1 MKIRSDIMNLNSKKI
16 FITIIIIG
24 ILITFD
30 LYGTVFG
37 QLRLIVVNSEGK
49 PIPDVNV
56 TLEDIEITNITFKL
70 VTNKKGLAFKSGL
83 QNHVF
88 LVTFE
93 KENYLT
99 IQKKIKIPGGRLKK
113 EKITLLTREEASKQK
128 EASDPHA
135 QAVSAFERAASFI
148 KEKKYDEALE
158 ALKKSISLDDSI
170 FHSHYYSGVVYY
182 ELGKYKEAIEP
193 LMKVIALQED
203 YAKAYRLL
211 AAVYEKLGSKQ
222 EVDKYTKLAQEKG
235 GKTAIEAYNEGVRF
249 FNAGDVD
256 KSINAFEEAIKLD
269 DTFAE
274 AYYQLGLNY
283 LNKGVNDKAIT
294 CFKKY
299 LELKPDG
306 KDAETA
312 KSIIET
318 LK

>member
-1 MKIRSDIMNLNSKKI
+1 MRLNSKKI

-24 ILITFD
+24 ILITFN
-30 LYGTVFG
+30 LYGSVFG

-49 PIPDVNV
+49 PIPDVKV
-56 TLEDIEITNITFKL
+56 TLEDTQNTDITFKL
-70 VTNKKGLAFKSGL
+70 VTNKKGLVFKTGL
-83 QNHVF
+83 QNHLF
-88 LVTFE
+88 LVTLE

-99 IQKKIKIPGGRLKK
+99 IQKKIKIPTGRLRE
-113 EKITLLTREEASKQK
+113 EKITLLTTGEAMIEQV
-128 EASDPHA
+128 ASDPHS
-135 QAVSAFERAASFI
+135 QAVSEFNRAASLI

-158 ALKKSISLDDSI
+158 ALKKSISLDDTI
-170 FHSHYYSGVVYY
+170 FQSHYFKGVVYY
-182 ELGKYKEAIEP
+182 EMGKYKEAIEP
-193 LMKVIALQED
+193 LMKVITLQDD
-203 YAKAYRLL
+203 YVEAYRLL
-211 AAVYEKLGSKQ
+211 AAAYEKLGNTQ
-222 EVDKYTKLAQEKG
+222 EADKYTKLAREKG
-235 GKTAIEAYNEGVRF
+235 GKTAIEAYNEGVAA

-269 DTFAE
+269 KTFAE

-283 LNKGVNDKAIT
+283 LNKGVNDKAID

-306 KDAETA
+306 EDADTA

>member
-1 MKIRSDIMNLNSKKI
+1 MIV
-16 FITIIIIG
+16 IG

-30 LYGTVFG
+30 LYGTAFG
-37 QLRLIVVNSEGK
+37 QLKFIVVNSQGK
-49 PIPDVNV
+49 PIPGVNV
-56 TLEDIEITNITFKL
+56 TLEDREITNITFKL
-70 VTNKKGLAFKSGL
+70 VSNKKGVVFKTGL

-99 IQKKIKIPGGRLKK
+99 IQKQIKIPAGRLKE
-113 EKITLLTREEASKQK
+113 EKITLLTGEEASKQTQ
-128 EASDPHA
+128 ASDPHG
-135 QAVSAFERAASFI
+135 QAVSAFDRAASFI
-148 KEKKYDEALE
+148 KEKKYVEALE

-170 FHSHYYSGVVYY
+170 YQSHYFSGVVYY
-182 ELGKYKEAIEP
+182 EMGKYKEAIEP
-193 LMKVIALQED
+193 LMKVIALKEG
-203 YAKAYRLL
+203 YTKAYRLL
-211 AAVYEKLGSKQ
+211 AAVYEKLGNKQ
-222 EVDKYTKLAQEKG
+222 EADKYTKLAQEKG
-235 GKTAIEAYNEGVRF
+235 GKTAIEAYNEGVHF
-249 FNAGDVD
+249 FNTGDVD
-256 KSINAFEEAIKLD
+256 KSINAFEEAVKLD

-312 KSIIET
+312 RSIIET

>member
-1 MKIRSDIMNLNSKKI
+1 MKMNAKKI
-16 FITIIIIG
+16 FITIIVIG
-24 ILITFD
+24 ILITFE

-37 QLRLIVVNSEGK
+37 QLRLTVFDSKGK
-49 PIPDVNV
+49 PIPGVNV
-56 TLEDIEITNITFKL
+56 TLEDTKITDITFKL
-70 VTNKKGLAFKSGL
+70 VTNKKGLVFKTGL

-88 LVTFE
+88 LMTLE
-93 KENYLT
+93 KEDYLVLK
-99 IQKKIKIPGGRLKK
+99 KKIKITGGQVRK
-113 EKITLLTREEASKQK
+113 EKITLLTKEEAIKQK

-135 QAVSAFERAASFI
+135 QAVSEFKRAASFI
-148 KEKKYDEALE
+148 QEKKYEKALG
-158 ALKKSISLDDSI
+158 ALKKSISLDDNI
-170 FHSHYYSGVVYY
+170 YESHYFSAVVYY
-182 ELGKYKEAIEP
+182 ELGKYKEAVEP
-193 LMKVIALQED
+193 LMKAIALKED

-211 AAVYEKLGSKQ
+211 AAVHEKLGNKQ
-222 EVDKYTKLAQEKG
+222 ESDKYTKLGQEKG
-235 GKTAIEAYNEGVRF
+235 GKTAIEAYNEGIHA
-249 FNAGDVD
+249 FNAGNID

-274 AYYQLGLNY
+274 AYYQLGINY
-283 LNKGVNDKAIT
+283 LNKGVNDKAIA